1 MAMGRPALKP
11 GEWGEVYITPMPDGQ
26 IKARVK
32 YRDAGGYI
40 RQVQR
45 VRRSKTAA
53 RAAVLEAVATA
64 VAMGVGIGQ
73 KPPTIRDLVDEYLS
87 WGRNVKS
94 PPWRPQTADRYDY
107 IADAVIYPACG
118 PLVAHHATTP
128 LIEGHLQAI
137 TAPTTRRA
145 ARIILSGAFARG
157 VRMGTVAT
165 NPVPGTTPAP
175 SSSGAPKALAPGDV
189 ENVRAAVRAWQD
201 RHRPGPTVR
210 AGYML
215 PFLDVLVATGMR
227 PGEVLGLRWDDVDLQ
242 ARTVA
247 VGGTVVRVKG
257 DDGKSRLVL
266 QEAPKTAHG
275 RRVLT
280 LPDWAA
286 AALATQALDPYGR
299 DRGKY
304 TTPRGLVFPSAN
316 GGLLDLH
323 NVRRTLRDA
332 LKGTP
337 AEGFHPY
344 LLRSTA
350 LTAVADV
357 YGMVAARDVAGH
369 ASVAITEAHYL
380 QRRAAAPDV
389 SAAVQDYRPRD

>member
-1 MAMGRPALKP
+1 MGRPALKP
-11 GEWGEVYITPMPDGQ
+11 GEWGEVYITDMPDGQ
-26 IKARVK
+26 VKARVK

-45 VRRSKTAA
+45 VRPSKTAA
-53 RAAVLEAVATA
+53 RKAVLEAVATA

-94 PPWRPQTADRYDY
+94 PPWRPQSADQYERVATA
-107 IADAVIYPACG
+107 AIYPAFG
-118 PLVAHHATTP
+118 PLLAHHATTP
-128 LIEGHLQAI
+128 ILEGHLQAI
-137 TAPTTRRA
+137 TAPSMRRQ

-165 NPVPGTTPAP
+165 NPVPATTPAP
-175 SSSGAPKALAPGDV
+175 KKAATPRALTPADV
-189 ENVRAAVRAWQD
+189 EAVRDAVKAWQD
-201 RHRPGPTVR
+201 DDQRPGPTVR
-210 AGYML
+210 GAYLL
-215 PFLDVLVATGMR
+215 PFLDVLVATGAR
-227 PGEVLGLRWDDVDLQ
+227 PNEVLGLQWPRVNLD
-242 ARTVA
+242 ARTVD
-247 VGGTVVRVKG
+247 VGPTVARIKV
-257 DDGKSRLVL
+257 DGKSRLVL
-266 QEAPKTAHG
+266 QDDPKTTHG
-275 RRVLT
+275 RRTLT

-286 AALATQALDPYGR
+286 HSLATQALDPYGR
-299 DRGKY
+299 TAGALTD
-304 TTPRGLVFPSAN
+304 PPGLVFPNAR
-316 GGLLDLH
+316 GGLMDLG
-323 NVRRTLRDA
+323 NIRRTLRA
-332 LKGTP
+332 VLKGTP

-380 QRRAAAPDV
+380 QRAAAAPDV

>member
-1 MAMGRPALKP
+1 MGRPALKP

-32 YRDAGGYI
+32 YRDAGGHI

-45 VRRSKTAA
+45 VRTSKTAA

-94 PPWRPQTADRYDY
+94 PPWRPQSADQYERVATA
-107 IADAVIYPACG
+107 AIYPAFG
-118 PLVAHHATTP
+118 PLLAHHATTP
-128 LIEGHLQAI
+128 ILEGHLQAI
-137 TAPTTRRA
+137 AAPSMRRQ

-165 NPVPGTTPAP
+165 NPVPATTPAP
-175 SSSGAPKALAPGDV
+175 KKTATPRALTPADV
-189 ENVRAAVRAWQD
+189 EAVRAAVRAWQD
-201 RHRPGPTVR
+201 KQRPGPAVR
-210 AGYML
+210 AGYLL

-227 PGEVLGLRWDDVDLQ
+227 PGEVLGLRWDDVDLK

-266 QEAPKTAHG
+266 QDAPKTAHG
-275 RRVLT
+275 RRTLT

-286 AALATQALDPYGR
+286 HGLATQALDPYGR

-304 TTPRGLVFPSAN
+304 TTPPGLVFPSTR
-316 GGLLDLH
+316 GGLLELA

-380 QRRAAAPDV
+380 QRAAAAPDV